1 MLTMALDYPN
11 DFGRDIAHLRLSIQ
25 GIQPPGFERVDEAVG
40 WLGAMQSQEY
50 AQAKW
55 SIGLRVTDCDE
66 SAVDTALAEGSVLR
80 THVLRPTWH
89 YVRPEDIR
97 WMQQATS
104 HRVRSMLASYDRA
117 LELDEELYVR
127 ATEVIERSVE
137 GERHRTRPELAEAL
151 AAAGIAAKGQL
162 LGHIVMRAE
171 LDAVLCSGIPRGKQV
186 TYALVAERAPG
197 AKRLGREE
205 ALAELTHRYFR
216 SHGPATEKD
225 FRWWASLTA
234 VEARRGLQMV
244 APQLESGEHEGRIYW
259 WAEGSAVWPTR
270 EAGVA
275 HLMQAYDEFVVGYS
289 ESRGALDVD
298 RAAGAVPG
306 GTPLYHVIILDGQ
319 AVGRWRRQPRSKDVK
334 YQIQLMRPLTSWQ
347 RESVYQAVH
356 RHAAFS
362 GVAAEVEES

>member
-1 MLTMALDYPN
+1 MALDHPN
-11 DFGRDIAHLRLSIQ
+11 DGARDIANLRLSIQ
-25 GIQPPGFERVDEAVG
+25 GIQPPRFERVEEAVG

-55 SIGLRVTDCDE
+55 SIGSRVIDCDE
-66 SAVDTALAEGSVLR
+66 AAVDRTIAEGSVLR

-104 HRVRSMLASYDRA
+104 HRVRSMMTSYDRA
-117 LELDEELYVR
+117 LELDEELYAR

-137 GERHRTRPELAEAL
+137 GGRHRTRPELGEAL
-151 AAAGIAAKGQL
+151 AAAGIVAKGQR

-171 LDAVLCSGIPRGKQV
+171 LDAVICSGVPRGKQI

-205 ALAELTHRYFR
+205 AQAELSLRYFR

-234 VEARRGLQMV
+234 VEARRGMQMA
-244 APQLESGEHEGRIYW
+244 APQLESWEHGGRTYW
-259 WAEGSAVWPTR
+259 WAPEVAVRPTR
-270 EAGVA
+270 EDGVA

-289 ESRGALDVD
+289 ESRGVLDID
-298 RAAGAVPG
+298 GAAGAVPG

-319 AVGRWRRQPRSKDVK
+319 VVGRWRRQPRRKEVK
-334 YQIQLMRPLTSWQ
+334 YQIQLVRPLTSSQ
-347 RESVYQAVH
+347 RQSVYKAVH
-356 RHAAFS
+356 RYAAFGGAS
-362 GVAAEVEES
+362 AEVEET